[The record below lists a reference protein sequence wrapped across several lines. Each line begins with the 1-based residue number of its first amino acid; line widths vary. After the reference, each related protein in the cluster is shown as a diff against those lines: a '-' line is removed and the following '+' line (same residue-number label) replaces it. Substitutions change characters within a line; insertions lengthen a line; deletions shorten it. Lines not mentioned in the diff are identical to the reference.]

1 MNPTIKIKLK
11 GVHMHIRTLFL
22 DMDGV
27 IVDFHRAVLE
37 RHGIKEVSNL
47 HEWEF
52 LYRKDFGMSCDEFWL
67 DKDDEFW
74 ADLPFTKEAG
84 DIFQC
89 LGERDLLDRVCL
101 LSQPQRHAFQ
111 GKVDWIKK
119 NLGRMFNQKQF
130 LLGFKKDWCAHPQSL
145 LIDDNEE
152 HCEDFVAAGGHAFLV
167 PRPWNFMR
175 EREGSIV
182 ELLGKYLDLHD
193 IRGSNA
199 WKKSNRIRL
208 GNK

>member
-1 MNPTIKIKLK
+1 MNIKTI
-11 GVHMHIRTLFL
+11 FL
-22 DMDGV
+22 DLDGV

-37 RHGIKEVSNL
+37 RHGIKEVSNP
-47 HEWEF
+47 HEWDF
-52 LYRKDFGMSCDEFWL
+52 LYRKDFGMSCDDFWN
-67 DKDDEFW
+67 DKDDLFW
-74 ADLPFTKEAG
+74 SELEFTKEAV
-84 DIFQC
+84 DIFHC
-89 LGERDLLDRVCL
+89 LDERDLMDRVCL
-101 LSQPQRHAFQ
+101 LSQPQTHAFQ
-111 GKVDWIKK
+111 GKVDWIRR
-119 NLGRMFNQKQF
+119 NLNLMFTQKQF
-130 LLGFKKDWCAHPQSL
+130 LLGLTKHWCAHPKAL
-145 LIDDNEE
+145 LIDDNEI
-152 HCEDFVAAGGHAFLV
+152 HCSDFLDAGGNAFLV